1 MMDDIINFDIVLDGV
16 ADLKKKEIFKT
27 ITEQFR
33 VDFVNRFYVI
43 TGTNYIQK
51 DNKKINIGTIANR
64 IIIMLTREIDLIK
77 NDTINDIINISGTYN
92 LENSKL
98 EYLCNFINNGEKNVS
113 WI

>member
-1 MMDDIINFDIVLDGV
+1 MGNIINFNIALDGV
-16 ADLKKKEIFKT
+16 TDLKKKDIFKT

-43 TGTNYIQK
+43 TGTNYMQK
-51 DNKKINIGTIANR
+51 DNKKINIGTISNR

-77 NDTINDIINISGTYN
+77 NNTINGIISISGTYN
-92 LENSKL
+92 LENGKL
-98 EYLCNFINNGEKNVS
+98 EYFTQFINNGEKNVS